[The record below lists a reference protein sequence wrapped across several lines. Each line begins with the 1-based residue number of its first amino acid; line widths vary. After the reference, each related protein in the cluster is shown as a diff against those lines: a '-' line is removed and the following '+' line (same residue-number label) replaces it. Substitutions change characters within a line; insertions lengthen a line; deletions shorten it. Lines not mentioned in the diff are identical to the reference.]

1 MLDIEQYKDTVYF
14 VLNKY
19 HLDPEEFEDVAWI
32 GLWEACKSWNPEK
45 AEHRTPQTWCI
56 RGILFKIFYE
66 YKKWKKFHFGNE
78 GDHDAPGLYS
88 FQTLKKETISPDNFT
103 DGFLTRTASTEVL
116 DNVEYEELIQEF
128 RKTLKGKEKDIFDK
142 RLEGY
147 TMVEIGSMLGVSKQY
162 VSDCFKNVKKKA
174 VEFFDL
180 GEEYENRRSPRM
192 K

>member
-1 MLDIEQYKDTVYF
+1 M
-14 VLNKY
+14 
-19 HLDPEEFEDVAWI
+19 
-32 GLWEACKSWNPEK
+32 
-45 AEHRTPQTWCI
+45 
-56 RGILFKIFYE
+56 
-66 YKKWKKFHFGNE
+66 
-78 GDHDAPGLYS
+78 
-88 FQTLKKETISPDNFT
+88 
-103 DGFLTRTASTEVL
+103 TRTASTEVL

>member
-32 GLWEACKSWNPEK
+32 GLWEACRSWNPEK

-78 GDHDAPGLYS
+78 GDHGAPGLYS

-103 DGFLTRTASTEVL
+103 DGFLARTASTEVL

-128 RKTLKGKEKDIFDK
+128 RKTLIDKEKDIFDK

-147 TMVEIGSMLGVSKQY
+147 TMVEIGSMMGVSRQY

-180 GEEYENRRSPRM
+180 GEEYENKRSPRM

>member
-19 HLDPEEFEDVAWI
+19 HLYPEEFEDVAWI
-32 GLWEACKSWNPEK
+32 GLWEACRSCNPEK

-66 YKKWKKFHFGNE
+66 YKKWKKFHFGSE

-128 RKTLKGKEKDIFDK
+128 RKTLRGKEKDIFDK

-174 VEFFDL
+174 VKFFDL
-180 GEEYENRRSPRM
+180 GEEYENRRSPKM